1 MRGGVAGSG
10 HPVSGPDSALSKDH
24 SAPVHAAPTL
34 PAESDGRIRPEGH
47 AHYPY
52 AAVLF
57 DMDGVLVDTADLH
70 ARAWKET
77 FDETLRDPRVG
88 AAQTPFDAA
97 VEYRRYVDGRPRSD
111 GVATFLAARGISLPP
126 GAPDDP
132 EDAWTVHA
140 IGNRKNSRYHT
151 LLAEQGV
158 PVFPGTLALLQRLR
172 LGGVATAVVTSS
184 GNATTVLSAAA
195 LDTMFDVVVDGTVAA
210 ERDLPGKPDPA
221 VFLHAA
227 RLLGVP
233 PSRAVVVEDAGS
245 GIEAA
250 RRGGFALVVGID
262 RGGNRRLL
270 EAAGADLVLGDVS
283 ELDLGAVRTDPWQLI
298 YRGFDPAHEGHRE
311 VLTALGN
318 GYMGV
323 RGAAPERR
331 ADGTHYPGTY
341 LAGVYNRL
349 TSSVHGRRVE
359 DEHLVNTADWLWLD
373 VRIETGPWWSEGGL
387 IVEDERRVL
396 DLRRALLIREV
407 RLRDGQGRRLQVRQ
421 RRVVSMQRFH
431 LAALE
436 TTLTPLGWSGTLTV
450 RSGIDPTVTNSNVA
464 DYAALAH
471 RHLTATTIRHVQP
484 DVLLVQTYTS
494 QSRIRIATA
503 VRTRVRAGDVRG
515 RDTDTTAGIP
525 AHQFRLEVHHDH
537 PVVVDKIAAIA
548 TSKDAA
554 IASPGS
560 SVLGELDRVPG
571 GVTELLPGHE
581 AAWRR
586 LWDRFRVQLD
596 TDRELQLVLN
606 LHLFHLMQTV
616 SPHSEGLD
624 TGVPARGL
632 NGEGYRGHV
641 FWDELFVLPVITTHL
656 PAVTRSL
663 LEYRWRRLDTA
674 RDAAARAGL
683 AGALFP
689 WQSGSDGREETPT
702 QLYNPRSERWMPDN
716 SRRQRH
722 VGLAVA
728 YNAWQYYQSTGDRVW
743 LTDRGGE
750 LLIEVARLFTSL
762 AEHDPEED
770 RFHLSGVMGPD
781 EYHDGYPEAPGLG
794 VRDNA
799 YTNVMAAWVCHH
811 AAATVAE
818 LAGTDGDELLDRLGV
833 DPEEMTRWRHL
844 SRRIAVPF
852 HDGLISQFD
861 GYDRLSEF
869 DWPRYRRTYGNIGRL
884 DLILESE
891 ADTTNRYK
899 LAKQADVLMLLYLL
913 GPTELLSILARLG
926 YDVTAEQLTRTVDYY
941 LARTAHGST
950 LSRVVHASVLARID
964 PARAWGVF
972 REALIADLDDT
983 QGGTTR
989 EGIHLGAMAGTVDI
1003 VTRSFAGVRFES
1015 DRLVLTPQMPP
1026 EIRQLQ
1032 FRLHYR
1038 GHRIDVRLDEST
1050 LYLTAHRCT
1059 ATAVTVDVDG
1069 AHRTLGGGQ
1078 TLQFPL
1084 QRHPTTRIRR

>member
-1 MRGGVAGSG
+1 MRCGIAGSG
-10 HPVSGPDSALSKDH
+10 HPVSGNGSALPKDH
-24 SAPVHAAPTL
+24 SAPPQTAPTI
-34 PAESDGRIRPEGH
+34 PAEADGRTDSGGH
-47 AHYPY
+47 AQYPY
-52 AAVLF
+52 SAVIF

-77 FDETLRDPRVG
+77 FDEALRDPRAG
-88 AAQTPFDAA
+88 TAQAPFDA
-97 VEYRRYVDGRPRSD
+97 VDEYRRYVDGRPRSD
-111 GVATFLAARGISLPP
+111 GVATFFAARGISLPL
-126 GAPDDP
+126 GAADDP

-140 IGNRKNSRYHT
+140 LGNRKNSRYHT

-158 PVFPGTLALLQRLR
+158 HVYPGAVALLQRLHTS
-172 LGGVATAVVTSS
+172 GVATAVVTSS
-184 GNATTVLSAAA
+184 RNATTVLSAAA
-195 LDTMFDVVVDGTVAA
+195 LEAMFDVIVDGVVAD
-210 ERDLPGKPDPA
+210 ERHLSGKPDPA
-221 VFLHAA
+221 MFLHAA
-227 RLLGVP
+227 EELGVP

-270 EAAGADLVLGDVS
+270 EAAGADMVLGDVS
-283 ELDLGAVRTDPWQLI
+283 ELDLGASRADPWQLT

-331 ADGTHYPGTY
+331 ADDTHYPGTY

-349 TSSVHGRRVE
+349 KSTVHGRMVE
-359 DEHLVNTADWLWLD
+359 DEHLVNSANWLWLD
-373 VRIETGPWWSEGGL
+373 VRIESGPWWSDGGL
-387 IVEDERRVL
+387 TVEDEHRVL
-396 DLRRALLIREV
+396 DLRRGLLTREV
-407 RLRDGQGRRLQVRQ
+407 RLRDEQGRRLQVRQ
-421 RRVVSMQRFH
+421 RRVVSMHRFR

-436 TTLTPLGWSGTLTV
+436 TTLIPLGWNGTLAV

-464 DYAALAH
+464 DYAALAS

-494 QSRIRIATA
+494 QIRIRIATA
-503 VRTRVRAGDVRG
+503 VRTRVRSGDVRG
-515 RDTDTTAGIP
+515 RRTETTAAIP
-525 AHQFRLEVHHDH
+525 AHHFRLEVHDDQ
-537 PVVVDKIAAIA
+537 PVVLDKTAAIA

-554 IASPGS
+554 IASPGL

-571 GVTELLPGHE
+571 GVADLLGGHE

-586 LWDRFRVQLD
+586 LWDRFRIQLD

-606 LHLFHLMQTV
+606 LHLFHLMQTI
-616 SPHSEGLD
+616 SPHSEDLD

-641 FWDELFVLPVITTHL
+641 FWDELFVLPTITTHL

-663 LEYRWRRLDTA
+663 LEYRWRRLDAA
-674 RDAAARAGL
+674 RDAAACAGL

-689 WQSGSDGREETPT
+689 WQSGSDGREETPA
-702 QLYNPRSERWMPDN
+702 QLYNPRSGRWMPDN

-728 YNAWQYYQSTGDRVW
+728 YNAWQYYQSTGDRAW
-743 LTDRGGE
+743 LSDRGGE
-750 LLIEVARLFTSL
+750 LLIEVARLFASL
-762 AEHDPEED
+762 AEHDPQED
-770 RFHLSGVMGPD
+770 RFHIAGVMGPD

-818 LAGTDGDELLDRLGV
+818 LAGADGDELLDRLGV
-833 DPEEMTRWRHL
+833 DPDEVTRWRHL
-844 SRRIAVPF
+844 SRRMAVPF

-869 DWPRYRRTYGNIGRL
+869 DWRRYLHTYGNIGRL
-884 DLILESE
+884 DLILEAE

-913 GPTELLSILARLG
+913 GPTELLAMLSRLG

-964 PARAWGVF
+964 PTRAWSVF

-1003 VTRSFAGVRFES
+1003 VTRSFAGVRFDS
-1015 DRLVLTPQMPP
+1015 DRLVFAPQMPP

-1032 FRLHYR
+1032 FQLHYR
-1038 GHRIDVRLDEST
+1038 GHRIDVRVDDTT
-1050 LYLTAHRCT
+1050 LYLTAHRCI
-1059 ATAVTVDVDG
+1059 ATPVTVDVG
-1069 AHRTLGGGQ
+1069 GVHRTLGGGQ

-1084 QRHPTTRIRR
+1084 ERPATTRNRT

>member
-1 MRGGVAGSG
+1 M
-10 HPVSGPDSALSKDH
+10 
-24 SAPVHAAPTL
+24 
-34 PAESDGRIRPEGH
+34 
-47 AHYPY
+47 
-52 AAVLF
+52 
-57 DMDGVLVDTADLH
+57 
-70 ARAWKET
+70 
-77 FDETLRDPRVG
+77 
-88 AAQTPFDAA
+88 
-97 VEYRRYVDGRPRSD
+97 
-111 GVATFLAARGISLPP
+111 
-126 GAPDDP
+126 
-132 EDAWTVHA
+132 
-140 IGNRKNSRYHT
+140 
-151 LLAEQGV
+151 
-158 PVFPGTLALLQRLR
+158 
-172 LGGVATAVVTSS
+172 
-184 GNATTVLSAAA
+184 
-195 LDTMFDVVVDGTVAA
+195 
-210 ERDLPGKPDPA
+210 
-221 VFLHAA
+221 
-227 RLLGVP
+227 
-233 PSRAVVVEDAGS
+233 
-245 GIEAA
+245 
-250 RRGGFALVVGID
+250 
-262 RGGNRRLL
+262 
-270 EAAGADLVLGDVS
+270 
-283 ELDLGAVRTDPWQLI
+283 
-298 YRGFDPAHEGHRE
+298 
-311 VLTALGN
+311 
-318 GYMGV
+318 
-323 RGAAPERR
+323 
-331 ADGTHYPGTY
+331 
-341 LAGVYNRL
+341 
-349 TSSVHGRRVE
+349 
-359 DEHLVNTADWLWLD
+359 
-373 VRIETGPWWSEGGL
+373 
-387 IVEDERRVL
+387 
-396 DLRRALLIREV
+396 
-407 RLRDGQGRRLQVRQ
+407 
-421 RRVVSMQRFH
+421 
-431 LAALE
+431 
-436 TTLTPLGWSGTLTV
+436 
-450 RSGIDPTVTNSNVA
+450 
-464 DYAALAH
+464 
-471 RHLTATTIRHVQP
+471 
-484 DVLLVQTYTS
+484 
-494 QSRIRIATA
+494 
-503 VRTRVRAGDVRG
+503 
-515 RDTDTTAGIP
+515 
-525 AHQFRLEVHHDH
+525 
-537 PVVVDKIAAIA
+537 
-548 TSKDAA
+548 
-554 IASPGS
+554 
-560 SVLGELDRVPG
+560 
-571 GVTELLPGHE
+571 
-581 AAWRR
+581 
-586 LWDRFRVQLD
+586 
-596 TDRELQLVLN
+596 
-606 LHLFHLMQTV
+606 
-616 SPHSEGLD
+616 
-624 TGVPARGL
+624 
-632 NGEGYRGHV
+632 
-641 FWDELFVLPVITTHL
+641 ITTHL

-728 YNAWQYYQSTGDRVW
+728 YNTWQYYQSTGDRAW
-743 LTDRGGE
+743 LHDRGGE

-964 PARAWGVF
+964 PTRAWAVF

-1026 EIRQLQ
+1026 EIRELQ

-1050 LYLTAHRCT
+1050 LTLTAHRCT
-1059 ATAVTVDVDG
+1059 AAAVTVDVDG
-1069 AHRTLGGGQ
+1069 ARRTLGDGQ

-1084 QRHPTTRIRR
+1084 QRHPTTRSRR